1 MDWANVYPVPA
12 SEQLTVQLAEGFQKG
27 RYQVLNL
34 QGQVM
39 FESDFDA
46 KSFQINVTGLPN
58 ATYFLQINSASGNIV
73 KSFTVNR

>member
-46 KSFQINVTGLPN
+46 QSFQFDVTGMPN
-58 ATYFLQINSASGNIV
+58 ATYVLQINCASGNIV
-73 KSFTVNR
+73 KSFTVSR